1 MGGCLVQ
8 PPIPKTR
15 EVENEAARAGSRPYR
30 QPGHGVPGHT
40 VSGTLSREP
49 YIPALRFRWLTRF
62 FDPLMA
68 TLFDEAPLRER
79 LIAQARIEPGHR
91 VLDLGCGTGTLLVQ
105 LERRHPGTVAVGLD
119 ADPDVLA
126 LARTK
131 AADAHLDIEFVH
143 GLGSAPPLEA
153 ERFDRVLSSLF
164 FHHLG
169 PEDKRRTFA
178 AAWKLL
184 KAGGEIHVMDW
195 GQPAS
200 IPMRAAF
207 LGVQLLD
214 GFATTRDNVAGR
226 LPAFLEEAGFAD
238 VAEAGRANT
247 IFGTLS
253 FYRGRKE

>member
-1 MGGCLVQ
+1 M
-8 PPIPKTR
+8 
-15 EVENEAARAGSRPYR
+15 
-30 QPGHGVPGHT
+30 
-40 VSGTLSREP
+40 SGMLSGER

-68 TLFDEAPLRER
+68 TLFDETPLRER

-105 LERRHPGTVAVGLD
+105 LKKRHPDTVAVGLD
-119 ADPDVLA
+119 ADPDILT

-131 AADAHLDIEFVH
+131 AAGALVDIKFVL
-143 GLGSAPPLEA
+143 GLGSAPPLDA
-153 ERFDRVLSSLF
+153 EGFDRVLSSLF

-169 PEDKRRTFA
+169 PADKRSTLA
-178 AAWKLL
+178 AARKLL

-195 GQPAS
+195 GRAAS
-200 IPMRAAF
+200 LPMRAAF

-214 GFATTRDNVAGR
+214 GFATTGENVEGR
-226 LPAFLEEAGFAD
+226 LPTLLEEAGFAD
-238 VAEAGRANT
+238 VGEADRTNT

-253 FYRGRKE
+253 FYRGRRE